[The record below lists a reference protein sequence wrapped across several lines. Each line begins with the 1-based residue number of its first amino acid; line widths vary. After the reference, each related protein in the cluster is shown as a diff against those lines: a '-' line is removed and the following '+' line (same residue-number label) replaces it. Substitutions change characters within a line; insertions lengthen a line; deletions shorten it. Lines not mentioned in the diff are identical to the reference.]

1 MADFQKPIPAY
12 LCEKRKIIQ
21 LILFTS
27 IFALVFI
34 NIYSPFGIAKWLT
47 YTRLEFLT
55 YSSLVILAGVLVVVV
70 SRIIMYNVCR
80 KRVINLW
87 QYFLWIF
94 AEIFFMALFYAIF
107 DKLLLNDSRLFTDL
121 VKVSAKNTALVLLIP
136 YSIMWLYFSWNEKK
150 EQIERLAEIQSYSDN
165 TREMIAFYDDKSVL
179 RFSLKRE
186 SLLYIES
193 SENYISICY
202 INKGKVSKYMLRD
215 TLKKMEDMFA
225 GQDIIRTHRSYMVNF
240 EKVKIIRRDK
250 DGFSLELESP
260 LAIDIP
266 VSKTYIDPVMK
277 TFSRFYRTP
286 DGG

>member
-21 LILFTS
+21 LIIFTS
-27 IFALVFI
+27 LFALVFI

-70 SRIIMYNVCR
+70 SRIIMYHVCK
-80 KRVINLW
+80 KRIINLW
-87 QYFLWIF
+87 QYLLWIF

-107 DKLLLNDSRLFTDL
+107 DKQLLNDPRLFTDL
-121 VKVSAKNTALVLLIP
+121 VKVSAKNTTLVLLIP

-150 EQIERLAEIQSYSDN
+150 EQIERLADIQSYSDN
-165 TREMIAFYDDKSVL
+165 SREMIAFYDDKSIL

-193 SENYISICY
+193 SENYVSICY
-202 INKGKVSKYMLRD
+202 INKGKVSKYLLRD
-215 TLKKMEDMFA
+215 TLKKMEEMFA

-240 EKVKIIRRDK
+240 EKVKVIKRDK
-250 DGFSLELESP
+250 DGFSLELDSP
-260 LAIDIP
+260 LSIDIP

-277 TFSRFYRTP
+277 TFSRYSTQE
-286 DGG
+286 G